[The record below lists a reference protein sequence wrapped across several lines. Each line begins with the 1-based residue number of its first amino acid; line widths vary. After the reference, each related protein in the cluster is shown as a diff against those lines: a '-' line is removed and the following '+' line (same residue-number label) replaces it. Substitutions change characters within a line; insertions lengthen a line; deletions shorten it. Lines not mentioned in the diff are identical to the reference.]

1 MEGNRKER
9 RSPRRWNERAELTV
23 RVVSAFALPL
33 LLLPVAPLPTPA
45 SSQERDGRSVGQAP
59 NTGALEITVTL
70 GGSSIP
76 SSTRV
81 ENSTDP
87 KVCGT
92 EHTLQDL
99 VVSRDNRGIR
109 HVIAALADVPEDR
122 IPDRG
127 PDRLVIDNRDCRF
140 VPHVAVATV
149 GDTIVAV
156 NSDST
161 LHNTHY
167 YGPMQSN
174 VALAVAGMS
183 VPRVAGRPGLV
194 SILCDVHGWMK
205 AYLRIDPHPFH
216 GVSDADGRVRID
228 GIPPGTYQLE
238 LWHERL
244 GEQRVAEVEIRSGS
258 VTTLEAEFP
267 PPDR

>member
-1 MEGNRKER
+1 MKGTREGCVSPGRKTER
-9 RSPRRWNERAELTV
+9 NADTV
-23 RVVSAFALPL
+23 AVGAAFALAF
-33 LLLPVAPLPTPA
+33 LLLPVAPLQTPA
-45 SSQERDGRSVGQAP
+45 SSQESGQRTVGQTP
-59 NTGALEITVTL
+59 RTGALEITVTL
-70 GGSSIP
+70 RGSSIP

-87 KVCGT
+87 AVCGT

-99 VVSRDNRGIR
+99 VVSSDNRGIR
-109 HVIAALADVPEDR
+109 HVIAALADVPEGQ
-122 IPDRG
+122 IPDRT
-127 PDRLVIDNRDCRF
+127 PERLVIDNRDCRF
-140 VPHVAVATV
+140 APHAAVATV

-183 VPRVAGRPGLV
+183 VSRIASQPGLV

-228 GIPPGTYQLE
+228 GIPPGTYELE

-244 GEQRVAEVEIRSGS
+244 GERVAEVEIEAGR

-267 PPDR
+267 PPED

>member
-1 MEGNRKER
+1 MKGTREGWVSPPRKTER
-9 RSPRRWNERAELTV
+9 KART
-23 RVVSAFALPL
+23 VSAGAALALAL
-33 LLLPVAPLPTPA
+33 LFLPVAPLPTPA
-45 SSQERDGRSVGQAP
+45 SSQESGERTVGRTPS
-59 NTGALEITVTL
+59 TGALEITVTL

-87 KVCGT
+87 AVCGT

-99 VVSRDNRGIR
+99 VVSSDTRGIR
-109 HVIAALADVPEDR
+109 YVIAALADVPEDR
-122 IPDRG
+122 IPDRASN
-127 PDRLVIDNRDCRF
+127 RLVIDNRDCRF
-140 VPHVAVATV
+140 VPHAAVATV

-183 VPRVAGRPGLV
+183 VSRIAGRPGLV

-228 GIPPGTYQLE
+228 AIPPGTYEIE

-244 GEQRVAEVEIRSGS
+244 GERVAEVEIEAGR

-267 PPDR
+267 PPED